1 MSLATTRA
9 EGLSS
14 PSRDL
19 LNWWFGEGAT
29 AVEISNEKSRLWFG
43 YTPEQDAEA
52 RERFGELVGKAL
64 AGQLDDWAES
74 PQGWLALVLLLD
86 QLPRMIYRGT
96 PKAFAGDE
104 HAFQLVRDG
113 MAHGGDV
120 LLAPI
125 QRVFIYLVL
134 EHSENL
140 SVQDQAVQQFESLYS
155 IAGAGEQ
162 KVFADFL
169 DFAERHRQVIA
180 RFGRFPHRNEV
191 LGRSSSEAEQAFL
204 AQPGSRF

>member
-1 MSLATTRA
+1 MT
-9 EGLSS
+9 S
-14 PSRDL
+14 PSQQL
-19 LNWWFGEGAT
+19 LNWWFGEGTT
-29 AVEISNEKSRLWFG
+29 AVEISREKNRLWFG

-52 RERFGELVGKAL
+52 RERFGALVDKAL
-64 AGQLDDWAES
+64 NGELDGWAES

-104 HAFQLVRDG
+104 RALQLVRDG

-125 QRVFIYLVL
+125 QRAFIYLVL

-140 SVQDQAVQQFESLYS
+140 SVQDQAVQQFESLQQ
-155 IAGAGEQ
+155 IASPDELS
-162 KVFADFL
+162 VFADFL

-191 LGRSSSEAEQAFL
+191 LGRVSSEAELAFL